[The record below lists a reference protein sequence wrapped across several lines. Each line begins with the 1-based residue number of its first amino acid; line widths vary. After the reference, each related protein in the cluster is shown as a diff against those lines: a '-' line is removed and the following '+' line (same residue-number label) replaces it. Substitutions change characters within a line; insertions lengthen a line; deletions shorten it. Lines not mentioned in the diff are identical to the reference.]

1 MLNNL
6 SLLWLNRCKC
16 VIYANKKAYFY
27 ISQRES
33 LFTEIITNHKHNF
46 LLVFMNKNLI
56 LALAVAG
63 VSQVLPS
70 AAKAESVYGNKDSSI
85 FYLNQGRNEQ
95 AARKYSV
102 AWKYFEKAAQY
113 DSRNAE
119 AQLAIAEVCLKMN
132 RMAPALK
139 ALEAASALRPA
150 DNETKWKLVQMY
162 YNFGQFNKVIE
173 IMPGLHSK
181 VADPKGWAYMLGK
194 SYHSIQNY
202 GKAIE
207 FLQIAAKDEPTNP
220 EPSYLIGRM
229 YVQMANYK
237 AALPYYER
245 TLSLDSTTQPGRTY
259 EYALVLATAGK
270 FDASVACFQKA
281 ISRGYK
287 PRDDFYMN
295 MAYTMAD
302 AHKTDEAL
310 KMMKEMLSRRPQDLG
325 LISGLAD
332 VCYHSGRYK
341 EAIGYWDRLL
351 AADDHNARALYQ
363 IGLAYIKMGKESDGQ
378 QLCDKAISMDP
389 ALAVLKHAKQ
399 MSF

>member
-1 MLNNL
+1 M
-6 SLLWLNRCKC
+6 K
-16 VIYANKKAYFY
+16 
-27 ISQRES
+27 
-33 LFTEIITNHKHNF
+33 
-46 LLVFMNKNLI
+46 KNLV

-63 VSQVLPS
+63 ISQVLPS
-70 AAKAESVYGNKDSSI
+70 GARAESVYGNRDSAA
-85 FYLNQGRNEQ
+85 FYLLLGKDEQ

-113 DSRNAE
+113 DSRNAD

-139 ALEAASALRPA
+139 ALETASALRPT
-150 DNETKWKLVQMY
+150 DYDTKWKLVQMY
-162 YNFGQFNKVIE
+162 YNFSQFNKVIE
-173 IMPGLHSK
+173 ILPGLRSK

-194 SYHSIQNY
+194 SYHSTQNY

-207 FLQIAAKDEPTNP
+207 YLQIALKDEPTNA
-220 EPSYLIGRM
+220 EPAYLIGRM

-237 AALPYYER
+237 AAIPYYEK
-245 TLSLDSTTQPGRTY
+245 TLAMDSTTQPGRTY

-270 FDASVACFQKA
+270 FDASIACFQKA
-281 ISRGYK
+281 LSRGYK

-310 KMMKEMLSRRPQDLG
+310 TMMKEMLRRRPQDLG
-325 LISGLAD
+325 LLSGLAD

-341 EAIGYWDRLL
+341 EAISYWDRLL
-351 AADDHNARALYQ
+351 GADDHNARALYQ
-363 IGLAYIKMGKESDGQ
+363 IGLAYIKMGNEKDGQ
-378 QLCDKAISMDP
+378 QLCDRAIVMDP
-389 ALAVLKHAKQ
+389 ALAVLKHARQ
-399 MSF
+399 MPF